1 MLHAHGFDGTLWD
14 GLYNEL
20 RMSHLGEAWS
30 EKIAQIP
37 VYWSRTRNANSPGDK
52 VETDMEF

>member
-20 RMSHLGEAWS
+20 RMSHLGAS
-30 EKIAQIP
+30 
-37 VYWSRTRNANSPGDK
+37 
-52 VETDMEF
+52 VE